1 MRNILHDYPDQQ
13 CRLILHNTIAAME
26 PGSRILVDDMVLPDA
41 GIHWQAAQLD
51 MAMMTGMAAVE
62 RTREQW
68 CALLES
74 AGLKIEKIWTYT
86 ISLQDSIIEAVLP

>member
-13 CRLILHNTIAAME
+13 CRLILHNIIAAME
-26 PGSRILVDDMVLPDA
+26 KGSRILVDDMVLPDA

-68 CALLES
+68 YALLEG
-74 AGLKIEKIWTYT
+74 AGLKIQKIWTYT
-86 ISLQDSIIEAVLP
+86 TSLQDSIIEAVLP